1 MRAKP
6 QPSGRNGT
14 GRPGAPAK
22 SSRPGALPGPVVGV
36 QHLGEGEVEAG
47 LALLPDDGRV
57 HLAAPETAVTGELN
71 AFADVAWWRSAATS
85 WNAVQIDLTTSGT
98 CATELVPVIWSLIS

>member
-57 HLAAPETAVTGELN
+57 HLAAPE
-71 AFADVAWWRSAATS
+71 
-85 WNAVQIDLTTSGT
+85 IDLFAFIGLLRRDVEVV
-98 CATELVPVIWSLIS
+98 A